1 MAALK
6 IWVGTYY
13 ISMNELW
20 NKTTASTAEY
30 YIRGKSA
37 WSSTASDWEKVVTA
51 DFTTSED
58 CWIGDIDMDL
68 KSGVTWLK
76 TKGSGDS
83 VGTGDRQY
91 TGSTG
96 TGWQEALRRGF
107 LGHWSSAGLSCVSFG
122 VGVTYARWDFALCV

>member
-1 MAALK
+1 
-6 IWVGTYY
+6 
-13 ISMNELW
+13 MNELW

-37 WSSTASDWEKVVTA
+37 WSSTASDWEKVATA

-83 VGTGDRQY
+83 VGIGDRQY
-91 TGSTG
+91 TGSTE
-96 TGWQEALRRGF
+96 TGWREALRRGY
-107 LGHWSSAGLSCVSFG
+107 LGGWSGAGFSFASLWGGVASAG
-122 VGVTYARWDFALCV
+122 WDCALCV